1 MDIEKK
7 VRELSG
13 FSVFNPM
20 QEVVLAKDWKNS
32 NLVVSAPTASGK
44 TVVAELCALNSI
56 ISRKQKVV
64 YTCPLRSLASEHF
77 SEFKRKYSQA
87 LNIKA
92 AISIGDLDSASSYLQ
107 NNDIIFSTYEKLDSL
122 IRHRADWLQQIGL
135 LVLDEVHE
143 LDSDRGPTLEMLVTK
158 LRFLNPRLQLLAL
171 SATIPNA
178 EEIAGWLKAVL
189 VKSDFRPVLL
199 REGVLFEN
207 EIHFASGKE
216 KLLDY
221 DGGNAEQL
229 FVLVNDTLNLKQKQA
244 LVFVNTRRHS
254 EAIAKKL
261 SSLTEKK
268 LSEKEKHFLEKRSES
283 ILNVLEAPT
292 EQCVLLSKL
301 VKKGVAFHNAG
312 LLQRQRE
319 IVEQLFKSNHLKILV
334 ATTTLAA
341 GINLPAF
348 RVIIPSLYRYT
359 AWGQKR
365 IPVRE
370 FKQWA
375 GRSGRPRFD
384 SVGEAVLIARSELEA
399 EDLLENY
406 VNGEI
411 ESVGSRLSFEPVL
424 RMHLL
429 AAIAND
435 FVFDLQSLEDFFGKT
450 FFAFQFGS
458 LSSLF
463 EKISGLLLELQQM
476 GFVDGNE
483 KQFRATLLGKRV
495 SELYL
500 DPLSAHG
507 LVFSLNRELSDFGF
521 LFSFASMFELF
532 PLVSV
537 PKKRE
542 AELWEKLQEF
552 AGELSVDLQR
562 EMLSDPDLL
571 KKFNTAMLLRS
582 WIEEMPEQSIGKD
595 FGVQPGILRGKL
607 LICDWL
613 SYSAFELSKLLGL
626 QHNLPKLLLLRK
638 RLKKGVRAELIPLCE
653 LRGIGRVRA
662 RRLWRS
668 NIRNIAGLKEAPIGM
683 LSKILGS
690 ETAIKTKKQLG
701 IIVEEKPLAVEAS
714 AENQKALNEF

>member
-7 VRELSG
+7 VREFSG

-20 QEVVLAKDWKNS
+20 QQAVLSKDWKNK

-44 TVVAELCALNSI
+44 TIIAELCALNSI

-64 YTCPLRSLASEHF
+64 YTCPLRSLAHEHF
-77 SEFKRKYSQA
+77 SEFKKKYSQS
-87 LNIKA
+87 LNVKA
-92 AISIGDLDSASSYLQ
+92 AISIGDFDSASSYLQ

-122 IRHRADWLQQIGL
+122 IRHRAEWLNNIGL

-143 LDSDRGPTLEMLVTK
+143 LDNNRGPTLEMLVTK
-158 LRFLNPRLQLLAL
+158 LRFLNPKVQLLAL

-178 EEIAGWLKAVL
+178 DEIAKWLHADL
-189 VKSDFRPVLL
+189 VQSDFRPVQL
-199 REGVLFEN
+199 REGVLLDN
-207 EIHFASGKE
+207 EIHFSKQKE
-216 KLLDY
+216 KL
-221 DGGNAEQL
+221 AEYESAGQL
-229 FVLVNDTLNLKQKQA
+229 FALINDTLALKEKQA

-254 EAIAKKL
+254 EGVAKKL
-261 SSLTEKK
+261 SSLTEKR
-268 LSEKEKHFLEKRSES
+268 LAEREKIFLEKQSVR

-292 EQCVLLSKL
+292 EQCVSLSKL
-301 VKKGVAFHNAG
+301 VKKGIAFHNAG
-312 LLQRQRE
+312 LLQKQRE
-319 IVEQLFKSNHLKILV
+319 IVEQLFKSNHLKVLV
-334 ATTTLAA
+334 ATPTLGA

-359 AWGQKR
+359 AWGQQR

-370 FKQWA
+370 YKQWA
-375 GRSGRPRFD
+375 GRAGRPRFD
-384 SVGEAVLIARSELEA
+384 SVGEAVLIARSQLEA

-411 ESVGSRLSFEPVL
+411 EDVSSRLGAEPVL

-450 FFAFQFGS
+450 FFALQFGS
-458 LSSLF
+458 LSGLF
-463 EKISGLLLELQQM
+463 EKISELLLELQQM
-476 GFVDGNE
+476 GFVKGNE

-507 LVFSLNRELSDFGF
+507 LVFSLNRNLSDFGF
-521 LFSFASMFELF
+521 LFAFASMFELF

-542 AELWEKLQEF
+542 TELWEKLQEF
-552 AGELSVDLQR
+552 SGELSVDLQR

-571 KKFNTAMLLRS
+571 KKFNTALLLRS
-582 WIEEMPEQSIGKD
+582 WIEELPEQSIGKD

-613 SYSAFELSKLLGL
+613 AYSAFELSKLLGL

-638 RLKKGVRAELIPLCE
+638 RLKKGVRQELIPLCE

-662 RRLWRS
+662 RRLWHS
-668 NIRNIAGLKEAPIGM
+668 NIRNIAALKEAPISA
-683 LSKILGS
+683 LSKLLGI
-690 ETAIKTKKQLG
+690 ETALKVKKQLG
-701 IIVEEKPLAVEAS
+701 IAVEEKPS
-714 AENQKALNEF
+714 ALEMDVKKQKALGEF